1 MFFRW
6 EAVTGE
12 QASGAKSLMSEEVQ
26 VIQVIRVS
34 YDLEGIKLRC
44 DGEGRNKSQRTECM
58 L

>member
-1 MFFRW
+1 
-6 EAVTGE
+6 
-12 QASGAKSLMSEEVQ
+12 MSEEVQ